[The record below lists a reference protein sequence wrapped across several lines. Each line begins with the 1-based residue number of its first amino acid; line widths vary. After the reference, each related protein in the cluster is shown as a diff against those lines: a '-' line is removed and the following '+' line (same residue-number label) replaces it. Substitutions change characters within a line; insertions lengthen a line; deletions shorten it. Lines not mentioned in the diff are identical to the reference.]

1 MSADYFDTI
10 GIPLISGRDLNT
22 VDPKAP
28 KQALVNQTFARRFF
42 GSGDAIGQS
51 VSSEDAGTTLSGW

>member
-28 KQALVNQTFARRFF
+28 KQAVVNQVFASKFF
-42 GSGDAIGQS
+42 GTG
-51 VSSEDAGTTLSGW
+51 ER